1 MSSADPP
8 AASCRK
14 AEASFP
20 AQRTAAANSGSCSA
34 AAQLRHPDPTGT
46 FTSCRELRESR
57 RESGRAPE
65 PPTSLTHSLGRG
77 KRHSASLKPSITPI
91 GPTQRTRSPSHT
103 RGRGQAGCHSNQRA
117 GGRALLLRRPHRGLR
132 AAEKLLLPPPPPLS
146 SPFPPGPMDE
156 PLALR
161 FLSDPGGREGEKEH
175 GEQPELLCS
184 QVGALGGGF
193 HSSRKIG
200 VRRPEYVSASCRDS
214 LPQTK
219 SFKLSRA
226 LWRSWVFIWFPPS

>member
-132 AAEKLLLPPPPPLS
+132 AAEKLLLPPPASSLLPLS
-146 SPFPPGPMDE
+146 SRTDGRSPSVAFPFGPRRE
-156 PLALR
+156 
-161 FLSDPGGREGEKEH
+161 GGREGARRTARAAVFPGWGTGWGVPFLEEDW
-175 GEQPELLCS
+175 GEE
-184 QVGALGGGF
+184 A
-193 HSSRKIG
+193 
-200 VRRPEYVSASCRDS
+200 
-214 LPQTK
+214 
-219 SFKLSRA
+219 
-226 LWRSWVFIWFPPS
+226 